1 MKENQL
7 QVNSSGVWLKTSEE
21 NVDEWRALLKETLE
35 QHNYSQLAT
44 TPTKDSYYLSYKSGG
59 EAASSF
65 DACESLFV
73 NLFKNGH
80 IRIETNLIDQLFESV
95 IPQFEAKVN
104 VKFDWAKGWEK
115 YTYSPHV
122 LQYLNDGRDGDYYQH
137 PWWNKRR
144 SEISADMKR
153 RDDVD
158 EDSHSKIQ
166 VELEETRRQ
175 LLCAKEELENVSST
189 HAKMQEEIAE
199 SKQKINNAKDELE
212 SVNQTH
218 VQMEEELEDTTNK
231 LTSAKDEL
239 TSVTDNLSQ
248 MSVNVENFNNS
259 RKENLQCCFDQHQ
272 QHQHQMMLHGGFPGP
287 YNPRYFGHLGHPGFH
302 HPGFHPGFHPGM
314 PGMHSRYSREFSWIP
329 DGKGGWKRRAFW
341 EC

>member
-1 MKENQL
+1 L
-7 QVNSSGVWLKTSEE
+7 QVNSSGVWLKTSED
-21 NVDEWRALLKETLE
+21 NVEEWRALLKETLE
-35 QHNYSQLAT
+35 HHNYSQIAT
-44 TPTKDSYYLSYKSGG
+44 TPTKDSYYKSVG
-59 EAASSF
+59 EAMSRSF
-65 DACESLFV
+65 DGCVDGVESLFV

-80 IRIETNLIDQLFESV
+80 IRIETNLIDQLFESI
-95 IPQFEAKVN
+95 IPHFEAKVN

-122 LQYLNDGRDGDYYQH
+122 LQYLNDGRDGGYYQH
-137 PWWNKRR
+137 PWWHKRR
-144 SEISADMKR
+144 TDIAADMKK
-153 RDDVD
+153 RDEVD

-199 SKQKINNAKDELE
+199 AKQKINNAKEELE
-212 SVNQTH
+212 SVNLTH
-218 VQMEEELEDTTNK
+218 VQMEEELDDTTNK
-231 LTSAKDEL
+231 LTSATNEL
-239 TSVTDNLSQ
+239 TSVTDSLSQ
-248 MSVNVENFNNS
+248 MSVNVQNFNSS

-272 QHQHQMMLHGGFPGP
+272 QLQHHFFQGFGP
-287 YNPRYFGHLGHPGFH
+287 YHPGHHFGHLGHPGFH

-314 PGMHSRYSREFSWIP
+314 HSRYSREHSWVP